1 MGKTVAVSFEGASV
15 KVVHASLK
23 GTTVTVERAETIPD
37 NEFDNY
43 LRREKASEFIVTSE
57 FKESY
62 HDIITTPVVKKQ
74 FLEKILESEIK
85 KVLIQKEFSFIYSR
99 IGEKVVGNKRVMEVF
114 YYAVPKESIRN
125 TLERFYSNGKMVK
138 AIYPPVFSAAALFDA
153 HVAGEA
159 HMGVFNSGKSRTAFF
174 TKKGVVYFIRNYES
188 YEAELSD
195 FDIQN
200 INMTISYCF
209 QNLRI
214 KPSSVFLMGTIS
226 ESTGNNA
233 MTTAPLASLSMPEY
247 IHCKREQ
254 FNEFLLP
261 AASLLTG
268 KSSNIMSREFREVYF
283 LKNYIAYATGV
294 FIMLLFLCVGLMF
307 FEFKHAAGEKDLI
320 NLAKQKGVDKE
331 KLLEEFRTREEKIG
345 PYIPLIEFLNKPE
358 PRFQKLLIALG
369 ETDFGGLK
377 VSMLNASSNSD
388 MSLSVTL
395 HGVVHADNYS
405 AMQDSLEHM
414 INELKKLKNID
425 IKNRSVDL
433 KDKTFILEM
442 NYKTEE

>member
-1 MGKTVAVSFEGASV
+1 MGKAVAVSFEGNAV
-15 KVVHASLK
+15 KIVHASLK
-23 GTTVTVERAETIPD
+23 GKTVTVERAETIPE

-43 LRREKASEFIVTSE
+43 LLREKAPEFIVTSD

-74 FLEKILESEIK
+74 FLEKILGSEIK
-85 KVLIQKEFSFIYSR
+85 KALTQKEFSFIYS
-99 IGEKVVGNKRVMEVF
+99 IVGEKIIDNKRVMEVF

-125 TLERFYSNGKMVK
+125 KIERFYNNGKMVK
-138 AIYPPVFSAAALFDA
+138 AIYPPVFAAAALFDA
-153 HVAGEA
+153 HIAGEA
-159 HMGVFNSGKSRTAFF
+159 HMAIFNSGKSRTVFF

-188 YEAELSD
+188 YEADLSD

-200 INMTISYCF
+200 INMTVSYCF

-214 KPSSVFLMGTIS
+214 NPSSVFLMGNIS
-226 ESTGNNA
+226 ESPGNNTV
-233 MTTAPLASLSMPEY
+233 TTSPLASLSLPEY

-261 AASLLTG
+261 AASFLTG

-283 LKNYIAYATGV
+283 LKNYITYASRV
-294 FIMLLFLCVGLMF
+294 FVMFVLLCIGLMF
-307 FEFKHAAGEKDLI
+307 YEFKYAAGEKDLI
-320 NLAKQKGVDKE
+320 NLAKQRGVDKE

-358 PRFQKLLIALG
+358 PRFHNLLVSLG
-369 ETDFGGLK
+369 ETDFGSLK
-377 VSMLNASSNSD
+377 INMLNASSNSD
-388 MSLSVTL
+388 LSLSITM

-414 INELKKLKNID
+414 VNELKKLKNID
-425 IKNRSVDL
+425 IKSRSVDL

-442 NYKTEE
+442 TYKAEE